1 MQDEPLAVL
10 VVDDDD
16 DVREGVQSFL
26 ESEGHATDGASNGRE
41 ALSLLRNRLLPPRLI
56 LLDLMMPVMSGWE
69 LLVELDVDP
78 RLREIPVAIMSAHP
92 CARGASL
99 ARGASSVEP
108 SLGSMSRLLL
118 PKPLDLSRLLAI
130 ARAANA

>member
-1 MQDEPLAVL
+1 MTVL

-26 ESEGHATDGASNGRE
+26 ESEGHTTEGAANGRE
-41 ALSLLRNRLLPPRLI
+41 ALSFLRKQANPPCLI

-69 LLVELDVDP
+69 VLVELDVDP
-78 RLREIPVAIMSAHP
+78 RLHEIPVAIMSAHP
-92 CARGASL
+92 CARGGFAGR
-99 ARGASSVEP
+99 ATNFTDPAQ
-108 SLGSMSRLLL
+108 LGSRSRMLL

-130 ARAANA
+130 ARAANI

>member
-1 MQDEPLAVL
+1 MTVL

-26 ESEGHATDGASNGRE
+26 ESEGHATHGAANGRE
-41 ALSLLRNRLLPPRLI
+41 ALSLLRCQPDRPRLI

-69 LLVELDVDP
+69 VLVELDVDP
-78 RLREIPVAIMSAHP
+78 GLREIPVAIMSAHP
-92 CARGASL
+92 CARRPL
-99 ARGASSVEP
+99 ADRADADGEP
-108 SLGSMSRLLL
+108 SLGFMSRLLL

-130 ARAANA
+130 ARAAYV

>member
-1 MQDEPLAVL
+1 MTVL

-26 ESEGHATDGASNGRE
+26 EAEGHSTHGAANGRE
-41 ALSLLRNRLLPPRLI
+41 ALSLLRNQADPPSLI

-69 LLVELDVDP
+69 VLVELDVDP
-78 RLREIPVAIMSAHP
+78 KLREIPVAIMSAHP
-92 CARGASL
+92 CGRGAAS
-99 ARGASSVEP
+99 RSGAPSADD
-108 SLGSMSRLLL
+108 SLGAMSRMLL

-130 ARAANA
+130 ARAANV

>member
-1 MQDEPLAVL
+1 MAVL

-16 DVREGVQSFL
+16 DVREGVQSVL
-26 ESEGHATDGASNGRE
+26 ESEGHVTHGAANGRE
-41 ALSLLRNRLLPPRLI
+41 ALSLIRNRTNPPRII

-69 LLVELDVDP
+69 VLVELDVDP

-92 CARGASL
+92 CARGGAM
-99 ARGASSVEP
+99 ARSSDADVDL
-108 SLGSMSRLLL
+108 SVGSMSRLLL

-130 ARAANA
+130 VRAANV